1 MFRLSTTLRNP
12 VRVILVLAILI
23 VAAGVIIDRDTN
35 EFTLQTAVGQTHDT
49 LQTSEDFLHLERANR
64 AFIDLVARTRP
75 AVVQITT
82 ATQRNRAITS
92 ERRRITP
99 EQEEQF
105 RDWFGD
111 EFFRRFFG
119 EPEQEPREQQAPRP
133 RLFPNPE
140 PGQPIFPN
148 QPPVRGVGSGVIVS
162 ADGYILTNN
171 HVIERSDEIT
181 VTLSNGKEYPAELV
195 GRDAAGTE
203 VSGTDLAILKIDTE
217 GLPTLPFG
225 DSDQLEV
232 GEWVIAIGTPLNF
245 SQTVTRGIVSAKG
258 RPGWFSGI
266 QYGNF
271 IQTDAPINR
280 GNSGGALINIRGELV
295 GINTAIITGGLSSGN
310 IGIGFAVPS
319 KMAQQVLPQLIKHG
333 KVERGWL
340 GISMRNVNPELAEQ
354 LNFDT
359 PRGAFVRGVSKGSPA
374 DKAGIQRS
382 DVIVEFNGET
392 IQNINDL
399 MHVVAATEV
408 GKSVEVIVIRGDNE
422 EKRLTV
428 KLGKRTEAAIAKLN
442 AQLYESDPTRIELGR
457 ARFNSDEEKESFAG
471 LHVEKLTPAIA
482 ERYGYASDEKG
493 VVVTQVESGSAA
505 EEKGIVPGSLIQ
517 EMEWTTID
525 DLESYFRLVEQLTNE
540 DKKQVLLY
548 VKSPNGQGGA
558 YVTIKV
564 STSDR

>member
-1 MFRLSTTLRNP
+1 MFRRNTTLRNT
-12 VRVILVLAILI
+12 VRVILVLAVLI
-23 VAAGVIIDRDTN
+23 IAAGIIIDRNTN
-35 EFTLQTAVGQTHDT
+35 EFTLQTAVGQTDDT
-49 LQTSEDFLHLERANR
+49 VQAAANQALDFEHLERANR

-82 ATQRNRAITS
+82 TTERIRIDTPQRQQMS
-92 ERRRITP
+92 PDE
-99 EQEEQF
+99 EEQ
-105 RDWFGD
+105 
-111 EFFRRFFG
+111 FRRFFG
-119 EPEQEPREQQAPRP
+119 DDSPFRFFFREDPPQRIP
-133 RLFPNPE
+133 LNPA
-140 PGQPIFPN
+140 
-148 QPPVRGVGSGVIVS
+148 PVRGIGSGVIVS
-162 ADGYILTNN
+162 DDGYILTNN
-171 HVIERSDEIT
+171 HVIERTDEIR
-181 VTLSNGKEYPAELV
+181 VTLSNGKEYPAKLV
-195 GRDAAGTE
+195 GRDAAGTQ
-203 VSGTDLAILKIDTE
+203 VSGTDLALLKIDTE

-258 RPGWFSGI
+258 RPGDRSGI
-266 QYGNF
+266 KYGNF

-295 GINTAIITGGLSSGN
+295 GINTAIITGGFSTGN

-340 GISMRNVNPELAEQ
+340 GISMRNVDPDLAEK

-359 PRGAFVRGVSKGSPA
+359 PRGVSVRGVSKDSPA
-374 DKAGIQRS
+374 DKAGIRRW
-382 DVIVEFNGET
+382 DVLVEFNGET
-392 IQNINDL
+392 IRDSNHL

-408 GKSVEVIVIRGDNE
+408 GKSVELTVLRGNNHRQ

-442 AQLYESDPTRIELGR
+442 DQLAAETETEDMRTTLDELRLKLDESK
-457 ARFNSDEEKESFAG
+457 AFAG
-471 LHVEKLTPAIA
+471 LQVQNPTPEIA

-493 VVVTQVESGSAA
+493 VVVTQVESGSNAA
-505 EEKGIVPGSLIQ
+505 EKGIVPGSLIQ
-517 EMEWTTID
+517 EMEWTSID
-525 DLESYFRLVEQLTNE
+525 DLASYSRLAEQLINE
-540 DKKQVLLY
+540 KKKQVLLY

-564 STSDR
+564 PTSDR

>member
-1 MFRLSTTLRNP
+1 MFRLSTTLRNT
-12 VRVILVLAILI
+12 VRVILVLAVLI
-23 VAAGVIIDRDTN
+23 VAAGIIIDRDTN
-35 EFTLQTAVGQTHDT
+35 EFTLQTAVGQTNDT

-82 ATQRNRAITS
+82 KTQRNRRVAS
-92 ERRRITP
+92 ERQQITP
-99 EQEEQF
+99 EQEERF
-105 RDWFGD
+105 RDFFGD
-111 EFFRRFFG
+111 EFFRRFFP
-119 EPEQEPREQQAPRP
+119 EPEQEQHQRI
-133 RLFPNPE
+133 FPNPE
-140 PGQPIFPN
+140 PI
-148 QPPVRGVGSGVIVS
+148 RGVGSGVIVS
-162 ADGYILTNN
+162 DDGYILTNN

-181 VTLSNGKEYPAELV
+181 VTLSNGKEYAAALV
-195 GRDAAGTE
+195 GRDAAGTA
-203 VSGTDLAILKIDTE
+203 VSGTDLAVLKIDAE
-217 GLPTLPFG
+217 GLPLLPFG

-266 QYGNF
+266 KYGNF

-295 GINTAIITGGLSSGN
+295 GINTAIITGGLSMGN

-319 KMAQQVLPQLIKHG
+319 KMARQVLPQLIKHG

-340 GISMRNVNPELAEQ
+340 GIGMRNVDPDLAEK

-374 DKAGIQRS
+374 DKGGLQRS
-382 DVIVEFNGET
+382 DIIVEFNGET
-392 IQNINDL
+392 IRDINHL
-399 MHVVAATEV
+399 MYVVAATEV
-408 GKSVEVIVIRGDNE
+408 GKSVEVIVLRGDTQ

-428 KLGKRTEAAIAKLN
+428 KLGKRTEEVLAELTDQLEEAEKARTSVESVGKARLN
-442 AQLYESDPTRIELGR
+442 R
-457 ARFNSDEEKESFAG
+457 DEQQEAFAG
-471 LHVEKLTPAIA
+471 LQVQNLTPAIA

-493 VVVTQVESGSAA
+493 IIVTQVESGSNAA
-505 EEKGIVPGSLIQ
+505 EKGIVPGYLIQ
-517 EMEWTTID
+517 EMEWTTIE
-525 DLESYFRLVEQLTNE
+525 DLESYSRLVEELTNE
-540 DKKQVLLY
+540 NKKQVLLY

-564 STSDR
+564 STADDTLDR

>member
-1 MFRLSTTLRNP
+1 MFRLSTTLRNT

-23 VAAGVIIDRDTN
+23 VAAGIIIDRDTN
-35 EFTLQTAVGQTHDT
+35 EFTLQTAVGQTNDT
-49 LQTSEDFLHLERANR
+49 LQTSEDFQHLERANR

-82 ATQRNRAITS
+82 TSQRNRIRTS
-92 ERRRITP
+92 ERREITP

-105 RDWFGD
+105 RDFFGD
-111 EFFRRFFG
+111 ELFRRFFR
-119 EPEQEPREQQAPRP
+119 EPEQEPREQQVPRQ
-133 RLFPNPE
+133 RIFPNPD
-140 PGQPIFPN
+140 
-148 QPPVRGVGSGVIVS
+148 PVRGIGSGVIVS
-162 ADGYILTNN
+162 DDGYILTNN

-181 VTLSNGKEYPAELV
+181 VTLSNGKKYPAELV

-203 VSGTDLAILKIDTE
+203 VSGTDLAVLKIDAE

-258 RPGWFSGI
+258 RHGLFSGI
-266 QYGNF
+266 KYGNF

-280 GNSGGALINIRGELV
+280 GNSGGALVNIRGELV
-295 GINTAIITGGLSSGN
+295 GINTAIVTGGLSMGN

-340 GISMRNVNPELAEQ
+340 GISMRNVDQDLAEK

-392 IQNINDL
+392 IRDSNDL

-408 GKSVEVIVIRGDNE
+408 GKSVKVTVLRGNNE
-422 EKRLTV
+422 EKQLTV
-428 KLGKRTEAAIAKLN
+428 KLGKRTEEAIAKLN
-442 AQLYESDPTRIELGR
+442 AQLYAAPTGAELGQ
-457 ARFNSDEEKESFAG
+457 ARLNSDEQKESFAG
-471 LHVEKLTPAIA
+471 LQVEKLTSAIA

-493 VVVTQVESGSAA
+493 VVVTQVESGSTA

-517 EMEWTTID
+517 EMEWTSID
-525 DLESYFRLVEQLTNE
+525 DLESYARLVEQLTNE
-540 DKKQVLLY
+540 NKKQVLLY
-548 VKSPNGQGGA
+548 VKSPNGHGGA

-564 STSDR
+564 STSDDTSDR

>member
-1 MFRLSTTLRNP
+1 MFRRNTTLRNT
-12 VRVILVLAILI
+12 VQVILVLAVLI
-23 VAAGVIIDRDTN
+23 VAAGIIIDRDTN
-35 EFTLQTAVGQTHDT
+35 EFTLQTAIGQTNDT

-82 ATQRNRAITS
+82 KTQRNRRITS
-92 ERRRITP
+92 ERREITP

-105 RDWFGD
+105 RDFFGD
-111 EFFRRFFG
+111 EFFRRFFR
-119 EPEQEPREQQAPRP
+119 EPEQEEREQQAPLP
-133 RLFPNPE
+133 
-140 PGQPIFPN
+140 PIFPN
-148 QPPVRGVGSGVIVS
+148 QRPVRGIGSGVIVS
-162 ADGYILTNN
+162 DDGYILTNN
-171 HVIERSDEIT
+171 HVIERTDEIT
-181 VTLSNGKEYPAELV
+181 VTLSNGKEYTAELV
-195 GRDAAGTE
+195 GRDAAGTQ
-203 VSGTDLAILKIDTE
+203 VSGTDLAVLKIDAE

-266 QYGNF
+266 DYGNF

-295 GINTAIITGGLSSGN
+295 GINTAIVTGGLSMGN

-340 GISMRNVNPELAEQ
+340 GISMRNVDQDLAEK

-374 DKAGIQRS
+374 DKGGLQRS
-382 DVIVEFNGET
+382 DIIVEFNGET
-392 IQNINDL
+392 IRDINDL

-408 GKSVEVIVIRGDNE
+408 GKSVEVRVLRGDNK

-428 KLGKRTEAAIAKLN
+428 KLGKRTEEAIAKLN
-442 AQLYESDPTRIELGR
+442 AQLAEGEAQRPELDG
-457 ARFNSDEEKESFAG
+457 ARLNPDEQQEAFAG
-471 LHVEKLTPAIA
+471 LHVQNLTPAIA

-493 VVVTQVESGSAA
+493 VVVTQVESGSTA
-505 EEKGIVPGSLIQ
+505 EKKGIVPGSLIQ

-525 DLESYFRLVEQLTNE
+525 DFETYSRLVEQLMNE
-540 DKKQVLLY
+540 KKQQVLLY
-548 VKSPNGQGGA
+548 VKSPNGQGSA

-564 STSDR
+564 PTSDR

>member
-1 MFRLSTTLRNP
+1 MFRLSTTLRNS
-12 VRVILVLAILI
+12 VRVILVLAVLI
-23 VAAGVIIDRDTN
+23 VAAGIIIDRDTN
-35 EFTLQTAVGQTHDT
+35 EFTLQTAVGQTNDT
-49 LQTSEDFLHLERANR
+49 LQTSEDFQHLERANR

-82 ATQRNRAITS
+82 ATQRNRIRTPDGR
-92 ERRRITP
+92 EITP

-105 RDWFGD
+105 RDLFGD

-119 EPEQEPREQQAPRP
+119 EPEQEEREQQIPRQRP
-133 RLFPNPE
+133 FPNP
-140 PGQPIFPN
+140 N
-148 QPPVRGVGSGVIVS
+148 LVRGIGSGVIVS
-162 ADGYILTNN
+162 DDGYILTNN

-203 VSGTDLAILKIDTE
+203 VSGTDLAVLKIDAKE
-217 GLPTLPFG
+217 LPTLPFG

-266 QYGNF
+266 KYGNF

-280 GNSGGALINIRGELV
+280 GNSGGALVNIRGELV
-295 GINTAIITGGLSSGN
+295 GINTAIITGGLSRGN

-340 GISMRNVNPELAEQ
+340 GIGMRNVDQDLAEK

-392 IQNINDL
+392 IRDINDL
-399 MHVVAATEV
+399 MYVVAATEV
-408 GKSVEVIVIRGDNE
+408 GKSVEVIVLRGNSD

-428 KLGKRTEAAIAKLN
+428 KLGKRTEEVIAKLN
-442 AQLYESDPTRIELGR
+442 AQLYAAPTGVELGQ
-457 ARFNSDEEKESFAG
+457 ARVNSDEQKESFAG
-471 LHVEKLTPAIA
+471 LQVEKLTSALA

-493 VVVTQVESGSAA
+493 VVVTQVESGSNA
-505 EEKGIVPGSLIQ
+505 EEKGIVPGYLIQ
-517 EMEWTTID
+517 EMEWTSID
-525 DLESYFRLVEQLTNE
+525 DLESYTRLAEQLTDEN
-540 DKKQVLLY
+540 KKQVLLY

-564 STSDR
+564 PTSDR